1 MTALKAL
8 VAATLFSTITIT
20 SASAQLPVWAIQ
32 NPDTFQAEY
41 PNRDVLNGGAPTPAG
56 RAGMELP
63 DGGAPPGY
71 RARGAYAAMVGAP
84 SSSCARRYRSYDP
97 ASATF
102 LGRDGRRHAC
112 E

>member
-1 MTALKAL
+1 MIGLNTL
-8 VAATLFSTITIT
+8 VAATLLSAITIT
-20 SASAQLPVWAIQ
+20 SASAQLPIWAIQ

-56 RAGMELP
+56 RMGMELP
-63 DGGAPPGY
+63 DGAAPGY
-71 RARGAYAAMVGAP
+71 RARSAYAAMVGAS

-97 ASATF
+97 ASGTF